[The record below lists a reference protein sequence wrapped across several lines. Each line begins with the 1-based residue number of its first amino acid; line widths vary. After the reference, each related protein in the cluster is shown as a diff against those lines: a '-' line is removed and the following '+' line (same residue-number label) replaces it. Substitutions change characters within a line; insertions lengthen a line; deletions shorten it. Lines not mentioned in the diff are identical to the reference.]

1 MRTGHALFLAMLS
14 FALVSSAQAQ
24 TRVSFRAIVHVG
36 ESYAHPIGHGLVF
49 SIDQEDQGSWN
60 FQVKPSQENSD
71 DYTACL
77 DSPVLHGPSTT
88 DLLAWR
94 FVADADAGYIEQLPA
109 RKTFSFILTAADQKY
124 ECANQNAMYESFQ
137 RSQGSGKEGDYSGL
151 PDYRPRPVAHGTAVI
166 ESVMLKPNQ
175 NGNNSEFQE
184 VTMRVV
190 IRYPHRKR
198 TSSASRTRAR

>member
-1 MRTGHALFLAMLS
+1 MLS

-24 TRVSFRAIVHVG
+24 TIVSFKAIVHVG
-36 ESYAHPIGHGLVF
+36 ESYAHPIGHDLMF
-49 SIDQEDQGSWN
+49 SIDQENQGSWN
-60 FQVKPSQENSD
+60 FQVKPLQGSSD

-77 DSPVLHGPSTT
+77 DSPVLHGPSTK

-94 FVADADAGYIEQLPA
+94 FVPDADAGYVEHLPVK
-109 RKTFSFILTAADQKY
+109 KTFSFVLTAADQKY
-124 ECANQNAMYESFQ
+124 ECANQNAIYESFQ
-137 RSQGSGKEGDYSGL
+137 RSQASGKEEDYSGL
-151 PDYRPRPVAHGTAVI
+151 PHYRPRPAAAGTAVI

-190 IRYPHRKR
+190 IRYPHRKDQQRQR
-198 TSSASRTRAR
+198 TGTR